1 MRVLFD
7 QGTPSPLRN
16 HLSHHEV
23 ASAYERGWSTLTNG
37 ELLDAAEAD
46 AFDVIITTDT
56 NLKYQQ
62 NLGSR
67 RIAIVVLSTTSWPR
81 IQVAV
86 SDVVL
91 AVDASKYG
99 GYTDVSIP

>member
-7 QGTPSPLRN
+7 QGTPAPLRH

-23 ASAYERGWSTLTNG
+23 ASAYERGWAKLKNG
-37 ELLDAAEAD
+37 ELLDAAEID
-46 AFDVIITTDT
+46 GFTVLVTTDM

-62 NLGSR
+62 NLTSR

-81 IQVAV
+81 IQNAIPE
-86 SDVVL
+86 VVR
-91 AVDASKYG
+91 AVDAAADGS
-99 GYTDVSIP
+99 YTEVRIP